1 MNEHCRGCMRYLK
14 SCSGMSKE
22 VCEKHKL
29 RIPRTNAD
37 IIRSMTDEELA
48 ELISSDFC
56 EIICSPNTNCQYTDC
71 RGKILGWLKQEAE

>member
-1 MNEHCRGCMRYLK
+1 MNEHCRGCIRYLK

-48 ELISSDFC
+48 KFLTKKMYARIAGDWKKWL
-56 EIICSPNTNCQYTDC
+56 D
-71 RGKILGWLKQEAE
+71 WLKKEAKEGEW